1 MLALDCYC
9 GTTTDIKTGER
20 NIKKQNNNNNNN
32 NNNNKNSNNINKNN
46 PNPAESEEKREWKTM
61 VALREWNENVDDS
74 LEFRTFVY
82 KEVMTAISQYNHY
95 CHFPHLHALEP
106 GIRNAINRTWKLVK
120 PLLLSPEKEEDIHM
134 YENVVVDFAVVRK
147 KKTAGSASLT
157 QHQEHGE
164 KKQQEQ
170 APEWDCFVIELNPFE
185 TTTGSCLYSWRND
198 ESILKNSECKEEEL
212 KIKLHNAPVERLG
225 DMLEACV
232 LPAMYGSND
241 NSFVKAVEEEDSYR
255 VLIDQVIIA
264 AAGNGSTS
272 NNVDTYDINS
282 QDEVSVNRGKG
293 GGESRRGS
301 STKADNYCCLM

>member
-1 MLALDCYC
+1 MLALDCYSA
-9 GTTTDIKTGER
+9 TTPDIKTGER
-20 NIKKQNNNNNNN
+20 NIINNNNNS
-32 NNNNKNSNNINKNN
+32 NSNNDKKTN

-82 KEVMTAISQYNHY
+82 KGVMTAISQYNHY
-95 CHFPHLHALEP
+95 CYLPHLHALEP

-120 PLLLSPEKEEDIHM
+120 PLLLLDLDLCPEKGDDVHM

-147 KKTAGSASLT
+147 KRT
-157 QHQEHGE
+157 EHG

-198 ESILKNSECKEEEL
+198 EGILKNSECKEEDL
-212 KIKLHNAPVERLG
+212 KIKLHSAAVERLG

-241 NSFVKAVEEEDSYR
+241 NSFVKAVGEEDSYR
-255 VLIDQVIIA
+255 VLIDQVIGE
-264 AAGNGSTS
+264 AAGNTS
-272 NNVDTYDINS
+272 SNKSHTNS
-282 QDEVSVNRGKG
+282 QDDDVSVSRGNG
-293 GGESRRGS
+293 AGS
-301 STKADNYCCLM
+301 GNNKANTYCRLM